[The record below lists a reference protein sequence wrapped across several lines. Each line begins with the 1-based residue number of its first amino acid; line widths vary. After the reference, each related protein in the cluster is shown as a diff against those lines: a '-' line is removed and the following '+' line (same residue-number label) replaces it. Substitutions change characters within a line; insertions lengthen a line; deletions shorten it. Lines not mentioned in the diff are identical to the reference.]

1 MKKRIAFIFLI
12 FIITSLCSGYTV
24 KELYRK
30 LNNYDNRKLYLY
42 EGYDNESNELIFYEL
57 ETTEIAKGVRTIYRL
72 RSHNLEK
79 LKKFV
84 IYLQRN
90 YDNKKY
96 SEAILDYK
104 RANTDLIFLWDNVD
118 LDQNINTETFC
129 YELK

>member
-1 MKKRIAFIFLI
+1 MKKRITFIFLI